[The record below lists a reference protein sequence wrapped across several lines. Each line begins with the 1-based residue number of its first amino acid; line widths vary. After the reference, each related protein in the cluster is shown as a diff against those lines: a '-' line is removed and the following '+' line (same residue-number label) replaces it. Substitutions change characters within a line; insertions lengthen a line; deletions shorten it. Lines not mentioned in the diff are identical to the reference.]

1 MRKSDVKAMLMV
13 TAGVMVA
20 GILMYQFRDVGIV
33 AQARDG
39 YGA

>member
-1 MRKSDVKAMLMV
+1 MRKSDVKAMGMV
-13 TAGVMVA
+13 IAGVMVA
-20 GILMYQFRDVGIV
+20 GMLMYQFRDVGLI